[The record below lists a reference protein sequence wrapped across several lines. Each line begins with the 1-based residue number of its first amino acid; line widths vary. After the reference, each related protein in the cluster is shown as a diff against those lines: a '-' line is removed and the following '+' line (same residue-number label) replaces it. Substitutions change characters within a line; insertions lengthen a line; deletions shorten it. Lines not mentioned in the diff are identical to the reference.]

1 MEVYVLSFI
10 LCIGITLEVSI
21 FVRLLCI
28 FLLFWGFLS
37 SNLFVYLQT
46 SFSLLC
52 PESIPTVS
60 VVSRCPANVKEWAS
74 AAERKSCGQLRKIQN
89 CSKAENFVYH
99 CVLNK
104 DATQL
109 LEVCAPRFFL
119 MGKFKED
126 LLLITVLL
134 LLLFV
139 FVFLFFAYLVN
150 FKRVM

>member
-1 MEVYVLSFI
+1 MDVYVLSFI

-28 FLLFWGFLS
+28 FLLLWDFLS
-37 SNLFVYLQT
+37 PSLFVYLQT

-126 LLLITVLL
+126 FLLITVLL
-134 LLLFV
+134 LFV
-139 FVFLFFAYLVN
+139 FCFFVFCLFSSF
-150 FKRVM
+150 

>member
-28 FLLFWGFLS
+28 FLLLWDFLS
-37 SNLFVYLQT
+37 PRLFVYLQT
-46 SFSLLC
+46 SFLLLC

-104 DATQL
+104 DAMQL

-126 LLLITVLL
+126 FLLITVLL
-134 LLLFV
+134 LFV
-139 FVFLFFAYLVN
+139 FCFFCFFAYLAH

>member
-28 FLLFWGFLS
+28 FLLLWDFLS
-37 SNLFVYLQT
+37 PSLFVYLQT

-60 VVSRCPANVKEWAS
+60 VVSRCPANVKEWAL

-126 LLLITVLL
+126 FLLITVLL
-134 LLLFV
+134 LFV
-139 FVFLFFAYLVN
+139 FCFFVFCLFSSF
-150 FKRVM
+150 

>member
-10 LCIGITLEVSI
+10 LCISITLEVSI

-28 FLLFWGFLS
+28 FLLLWDFLS
-37 SNLFVYLQT
+37 PSLFVYLQT

-126 LLLITVLL
+126 FLLITVLL
-134 LLLFV
+134 LFV
-139 FVFLFFAYLVN
+139 FCFFVFCLFSSF
-150 FKRVM
+150 

>member
-28 FLLFWGFLS
+28 FLLLWDFLS
-37 SNLFVYLQT
+37 PSLFVYLQT

-126 LLLITVLL
+126 FLLITVLL
-134 LLLFV
+134 LFV
-139 FVFLFFAYLVN
+139 FCFFVFCLFSSF
-150 FKRVM
+150 

>member
-28 FLLFWGFLS
+28 FLLLWDFLS
-37 SNLFVYLQT
+37 PSLFVYLQT

-126 LLLITVLL
+126 FLLITVLL
-134 LLLFV
+134 LFV
-139 FVFLFFAYLVN
+139 FCFFAFCL
-150 FKRVM
+150 FSSF